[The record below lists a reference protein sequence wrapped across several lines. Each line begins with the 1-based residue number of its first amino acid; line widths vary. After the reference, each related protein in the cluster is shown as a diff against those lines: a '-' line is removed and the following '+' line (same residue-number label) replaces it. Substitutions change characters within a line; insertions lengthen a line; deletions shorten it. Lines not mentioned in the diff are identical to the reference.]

1 MVLLGCGGLLA
12 GPPRCQ
18 QLQQITRG
26 DNSVSIDVLVLAL
39 HAAPRGDA
47 TTTPPNIQRSWTGSV
62 VVASD
67 AVEPV
72 LDDHHMTGWAIV
84 HTRLDGVAPAVNVVV
99 VGDGIF

>member
-1 MVLLGCGGLLA
+1 MVLLGCGVLLA
-12 GPPRCQ
+12 VPPRCQ

-26 DNSVSIDVLVLAL
+26 DNSVSIDVLAL

-47 TTTPPNIQRSWTGSV
+47 TTTPPNIRRSCAASV

-67 AVEPV
+67 AVEPM
-72 LDDHHMTGWAIV
+72 LDDHHMIGWAIV